1 MRMVATDLDGT
12 IVGRDHRVSARTR
25 QALTAC
31 QASGVE
37 VVFVTG
43 RPLRWMAPV
52 VEATGIAGTAI
63 CANGAAVYD
72 LSTGE
77 LLMHHPVTI
86 DAVVPAVDRLR
97 AALGPVAVALETPD
111 GAVAEPAYTTTW
123 DPDARMPR
131 GELAQLL
138 VEHPMVFKVLVRG
151 SGPSSDQM
159 LAVARDRLDGSLT
172 ATHSNARGGGLL
184 ELSATGV
191 SKAATLAELAVRRGL
206 GAADVVAFGDQPN
219 DVDMLTWA
227 GRGVA
232 MADGHPEA
240 LAAADEVAPPLDD
253 DGVAQVLERLLAGR

>member
-12 IVGRDHRVSARTR
+12 LVGRDHSVSARNR
-25 QALTAC
+25 LALAAC
-31 QASGVE
+31 QAAGIE

-72 LSTGE
+72 LATGD
-77 LLMHHPVTI
+77 LLLHHPVTI
-86 DAVVPAVDRLR
+86 SAVLPAVDRLR
-97 AALGPVAVALETPD
+97 TALGPLAVALETPE
-111 GAVAEPAYTTTW
+111 GPVAEHDYATTW
-123 DPDARMPR
+123 DPDAQMPR
-131 GELAQLL
+131 GGLSELLAA
-138 VEHPMVFKVLVRG
+138 HPTVFKVLVRG
-151 SGPSSDQM
+151 TDLTSDEM
-159 LAVARDRLDGSLT
+159 LTVARAQLDGDMT

-191 SKAATLAELAVRRGL
+191 SKAATLAELADRRGL
-206 GAADVVAFGDQPN
+206 DAADVVAFGDMPN
-219 DVDMLTWA
+219 DVEMLAWA

-240 LAAADEVAPPLDD
+240 LAAADEVAPPFAE
-253 DGVAQVLERLLAGR
+253 DGVAQVLERLLRSV